1 MRLQFFFSFPQ
12 INLQWRRGSKQT
24 GESEQ
29 KQQKQLCKTPRFG
42 SLMSGFFHQNLQT
55 IKYRA
60 VWMWCFAWPP
70 LVCPSS
76 QIITNHNAAKRAT
89 AVQLCGDI
97 FGRRNENRLL
107 FCRKR
112 TVLSCLYCEKIFF
125 YGDLGTF
132 PTFALG
138 CTNRSPP
145 RSLEFSNCGNTAGAE
160 ASGSRIPAQPHFDV
174 ICQSAAATNWIHA
187 NKPFPGWSLLQQDA
201 VIPLLTSMSS
211 QKKIKRYWSKK
222 DWLSSCSLIIY
233 IWSPFLFQV
242 NKLTSDQILS
252 LIHVIVSLLSEFK
265 CLLGVVLTH
274 HIRPDL
280 QHHFS
285 RLHREFI
292 HGITSR
298 NACRW
303 EVSCCRKMT
312 QIWSL
317 PRRIRQRESL
327 SKVTAEYVMDID

>member
-1 MRLQFFFSFPQ
+1 MEKRFKA
-12 INLQWRRGSKQT
+12 NGGKWT
-24 GESEQ
+24 ETA
-29 KQQKQLCKTPRFG
+29 KTTV
-42 SLMSGFFHQNLQT
+42 QN
-55 IKYRA
+55 
-60 VWMWCFAWPP
+60 
-70 LVCPSS
+70 S
-76 QIITNHNAAKRAT
+76 QIRVTNVGIFSSEPPNYK
-89 AVQLCGDI
+89 VQSCLDVMLCVTPISLSFKSNYYKPQRCQASDRSSTLWGH
-97 FGRRNENRLL
+97 FWPSQWKPAS

-145 RSLEFSNCGNTAGAE
+145 RSLEFSRCGNTAGAE
-160 ASGSRIPAQPHFDV
+160 ASGSRIPAQPHFDA

-242 NKLTSDQILS
+242 NKLTSDQIFS
-252 LIHVIVSLLSEFK
+252 LFHVIVSLLSEFK

-292 HGITSR
+292 HGITSK

-327 SKVTAEYVMDID
+327 SKVTAEYVTDID